1 MKKLLG
7 VLFLAILL
15 VGCNA
20 DDEQQKKGDEVNVEE
35 DKGKQE
41 EPALSM
47 QLLKAD
53 EENGVTLEEEMYQQL
68 AGLVEANPD
77 IGVAED
83 FSVHAIDLV
92 ETATGEK
99 VMLFLGINRLEKGIK
114 DIKFDYTLGVETEGS
129 VKYVFD
135 RKEVEL
141 SESLAG
147 VIQPNHA
154 IPFTVPVTPEGQ
166 ELLQLM
172 TEENKVLKLEN
183 AKFDLEK

>member
-7 VLFLAILL
+7 ILFAAILL

-20 DDEQQKKGDEVNVEE
+20 DNDQKPQTGEEENVKKEIEQQ
-35 DKGKQE
+35 
-41 EPALSM
+41 ALSM
-47 QLLKAD
+47 QVLKAD

-68 AGLVEANPD
+68 SGLVEANPD

-83 FSVHAIDLV
+83 FSIHAIDFV
-92 ETATGEK
+92 EKSACES

-114 DIKFDYTLGVETEGS
+114 NITLEYTLGVETEDTI
-129 VKYVFD
+129 KYVFKSEKVD
-135 RKEVEL
+135 L
-141 SESLAG
+141 SESFAG

-154 IPFTVPVTPEGQ
+154 IPFTVPVTPEGK

-172 TEENKVLKLEN
+172 TEENKTVKIEN
-183 AKFDLEK
+183 AKFELEK